1 LSRGVFDEGKVNKL
15 SAVRAA
21 LLMELDDAAKL
32 HFVNTR
38 LILTIGVNLNS
49 YDNNDND
56 LKKVEKTLKAL
67 HKMGYLIGKEV
78 VRG

>member
-1 LSRGVFDEGKVNKL
+1 MKKL

-49 YDNNDND
+49 YENNDTD
-56 LKKVEKTLKAL
+56 LKAVEKTLKAL
-67 HKMGYLIGKEV
+67 HKMGYLLGKEV
-78 VRG
+78 TRG